1 MQFKSLATV
10 SALSAL
16 ASANFQNVT
25 TITTD
30 VTVTAF
36 TTYCPLATTLTL
48 TVCDDDNSNCH
59 ASEVTVS
66 EPQTITITENCIIP
80 SSIVTEDF
88 TITSTVTCDNCS
100 PLSQT
105 AASVQ
110 EQEQEQEQ
118 ETTIASVAPAAPI
131 ASQSE
136 ITSAYYNVTSYEGL
150 GAKNMAGVA
159 AGFVAVAAAM
169 L

>member
-10 SALSAL
+10 SAMSAL

-118 ETTIASVAPAAPI
+118 ETTIAS
-131 ASQSE
+131 QSE
-136 ITSAYYNVTSYEGL
+136 TTSAYYNVTSYEGL